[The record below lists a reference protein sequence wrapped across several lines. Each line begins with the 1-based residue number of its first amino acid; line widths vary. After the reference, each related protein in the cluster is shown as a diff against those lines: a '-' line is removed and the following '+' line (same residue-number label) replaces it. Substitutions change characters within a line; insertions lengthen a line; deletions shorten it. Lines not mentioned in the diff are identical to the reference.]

1 MTDLELKQE
10 CRKWQ
15 ELLGLSHW
23 LIDVKTVRGVEIG
36 GKCGQNDY
44 SQADETSLIRIKAPE
59 DYHGYFEY
67 DMEAVL
73 VHELLHLL
81 LDVVIDSRNVSYEQ
95 VLSRLSRI
103 LVKLKR
109 VKVKNLTTEA
119 GDELQYGQ

>member
-36 GKCGQNDY
+36 GNCGQNDY
-44 SQADETSLIRIKAPE
+44 SQADETSLIRIKVPE

-81 LDVVIDSRNVSYEQ
+81 LDGIDDSRDICYEQ
-95 VLSRLSRI
+95 ILSRLSRI

-109 VKVKNLTTEA
+109 E
-119 GDELQYGQ
+119 QS

>member
-1 MTDLELKQE
+1 MTDCELMQK
-10 CRKWQ
+10 CRIWQ

-23 LIDVKTVRGVEIG
+23 MIDVKTVRGVEIG
-36 GKCGQNDY
+36 DNCGQNDY

-81 LDVVIDSRNVSYEQ
+81 LDAVNNSKDVSYEQ
-95 VLSRLSRI
+95 VLSRLSRV

-109 VKVKNLTTEA
+109 E
-119 GDELQYGQ
+119 QR